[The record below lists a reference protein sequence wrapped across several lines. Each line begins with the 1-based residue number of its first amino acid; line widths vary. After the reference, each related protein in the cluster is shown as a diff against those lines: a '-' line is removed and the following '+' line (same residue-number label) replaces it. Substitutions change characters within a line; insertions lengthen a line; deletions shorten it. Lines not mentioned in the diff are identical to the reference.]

1 MCVGLGEW
9 HFIPAPDIFG
19 GQIMY
24 KKGKQEKTRKNIIF
38 PKVPGLNQKW
48 RPSARYG
55 QTNLFSIVDN
65 SKILFFFFH

>member
-38 PKVPGLNQKW
+38 PKVLGQNPEW
-48 RPSARYG
+48 RPSP
-55 QTNLFSIVDN
+55 
-65 SKILFFFFH
+65 